1 MALSGV
7 ARTDGRFGKHIL
19 AKMLRGSQAAEIRK
33 FRLDRLSTFGLLKR
47 LKQSEVV
54 GLIDALHE
62 AQLVRSVD
70 VDRHR
75 PVIHLTELGGDV
87 MRSKAELPETFVLP
101 VELSVKLGGQV
112 QAASPKAEETDS
124 HSSDAESLP
133 PEDPFLFEALRQW
146 RREKAQAVG
155 CPAYR
160 VLTNAALAQVAAL
173 KPNSRNQLLAIKGIG
188 KATARTYG
196 ADLLNLT
203 ARHSGQQA
211 VPRVCESDAPAAA
224 ETRRDTPIHELERQ
238 ATKPNFYWTWRL
250 LHDGY
255 SAEQCEQIRGV
266 SAEDLLDHALLALE
280 HNLPVKAEWFLS
292 EDELATLEN
301 AIGEKPPSRMRALLD
316 QLPDDIR
323 YEHVR
328 LYVQCRQQAA
338 DR

>member
-1 MALSGV
+1 
-7 ARTDGRFGKHIL
+7 
-19 AKMLRGSQAAEIRK
+19 
-33 FRLDRLSTFGLLKR
+33 
-47 LKQSEVV
+47 V

-75 PVIHLTELGGDV
+75 PVIHLTDLGGDV

-112 QAASPKAEETDS
+112 QATAPKAEGTDS

-160 VLTNAALAQVAAL
+160 VLTNAALAQVAEL
-173 KPNSRNQLLAIKGIG
+173 KPRSRNQLLAIKGIG

-196 ADLLNLT
+196 AELLSLT
-203 ARHSGQQA
+203 ARHSGHQP
-211 VPRVCESDAPAAA
+211 VSRVCESDAPSTA

-328 LYVQCRQQAA
+328 LYVQCRQQAT
-338 DR
+338 DG